1 MEKKPDITRP
11 PHIARIPS
19 WLTIFIMTAIL
30 SLSLLSAPE
39 AAPAQAGGTSVA
51 VVDVAR
57 VIDASAPGKA
67 GQRYI
72 DGLNKELDAEMD
84 KFKKETQGAKEASA
98 RLARKESEL
107 EARYQAEYTRVTGL
121 LLNELKRAVNGWLKE
136 NKKGIKVVIPA
147 AAALGFAQDTDIS
160 GEILRRLNAAAIDFG
175 KR

>member
-1 MEKKPDITRP
+1 
-11 PHIARIPS
+11 
-19 WLTIFIMTAIL
+19 MTAIL

-39 AAPAQAGGTSVA
+39 AAPAQAGVTSVS

-72 DGLNKELDAEMD
+72 DGLKKELDAEMD
-84 KFKKETQGAKEASA
+84 KFKKETQGAKDAPA

-136 NKKGIKVVIPA
+136 NKKKGIKVVIPA
-147 AAALGFAQDTDIS
+147 AAALGFAQSADIS